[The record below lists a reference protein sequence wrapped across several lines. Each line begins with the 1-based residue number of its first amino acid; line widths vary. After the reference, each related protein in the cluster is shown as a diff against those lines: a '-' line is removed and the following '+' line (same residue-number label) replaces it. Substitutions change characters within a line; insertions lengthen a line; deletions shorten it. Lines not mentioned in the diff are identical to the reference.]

1 MMVVTSG
8 AVAYGKQR
16 LRGEMSM
23 QQTLRQSLNYSRNG
37 SGAISQVIQMVYQ
50 WTVLF

>member
-16 LRGEMSM
+16 LRGELSM

-37 SGAISQVIQMVYQ
+37 SSLSQVSS
-50 WTVLF
+50 LFKLSVFFI